1 MTADEAFK
9 KFARSKF
16 RSRFRLS
23 DVDKRYI
30 TSSER
35 QSRIVDFLME
45 WIARQA
51 CADGAAVFAAPSV
64 FLV

>member
-16 RSRFRLS
+16 RSRFRLA

-45 WIARQA
+45 WIARQT
-51 CADGAAVFAAPSV
+51 
-64 FLV
+64 